1 MKKQI
6 KLFLCTPFRHIG
18 GGEGE
23 LEAQKGELRH
33 KRGELETQEGGVRGT
48 RRGSYRHKK
57 GG

>member
-6 KLFLCTPFRHIG
+6 KLFFCTLSRHIG

-23 LEAQKGELRH
+23 LEAQKGELEAQ
-33 KRGELETQEGGVRGT
+33 KGGVRGT
-48 RRGSYRHKK
+48 KRGSYRHKN